1 MATKRDYYEVLGVA
15 RGASEKEI
23 KSAYRKLAHQYHPDK
38 NAHVDT
44 ASEEKFKEASE
55 AYAVLSDA
63 EKRAQYDRFGHQGV
77 SGFSDDFSVNVQ
89 DIFGD
94 IFGEFFGKG
103 GRRGGGAGQRG
114 SDLRYDLQIDFVEA
128 AFGVEKEITI
138 SRREACN
145 TCDGSGAKP
154 GSKPVVCS
162 TCDGHGEVRVSRG
175 FFAIAQTCPTC
186 QGQGERISEACPD
199 CKGKKLKSVKRDI
212 KVKVPAGI
220 DSQTQLRYH
229 GEGDGGIKGGGR
241 GDLYV
246 VISVREHPLFA
257 RDGYDVICEVPISF
271 TQAALGAKIEV
282 PTLDGKVSLQIPAG
296 SQNGTVFR
304 LRSKGIVHLRSRSE
318 TRGDQLVRVHV
329 EVPKHLNTKQKDLLK
344 EFANISGEEC
354 LPEYKGFFDKVKE
367 LFG

>member
-1 MATKRDYYEVLGVA
+1 MANKRDYYEILEVS

-23 KSAYRKLAHQYHPDK
+23 KTAYRRLAHLYHPDK
-38 NAHVDT
+38 NEPADK

-55 AYAVLSDA
+55 AYAILSDP

-77 SGFSDDFSVNVQ
+77 SGFADDSSVNVQ

-103 GRRGGGAGQRG
+103 RRSGGTGQRG
-114 SDLRYDLQIDFVEA
+114 ADLRYDLRIDFVEA
-128 AFGVEKEITI
+128 AFGVEKDITI
-138 SRREACN
+138 NRKEACN

-162 TCDGHGEVRVSRG
+162 TCAGHGEVRVSRG
-175 FFAIAQTCPTC
+175 FFAIAQTCPAC
-186 QGQGERISEACPD
+186 QGQGEKISEPCPD
-199 CKGKKLKSVKRDI
+199 CKGRKLRSVKRDL

-229 GEGDGGIKGGGR
+229 GEGDGGLKGGSR

-246 VISVREHPLFA
+246 VIDVKEHPLFA
-257 RDGYDVICEVPISF
+257 RDGYDVICDMPISF
-271 TQAALGAKIEV
+271 TQAALGAKIDV

-296 SQNGTVFR
+296 SQSGTVFR
-304 LRSKGIVHLRSRSE
+304 LRSKGIVHLRSRSQE
-318 TRGDQLVRVHV
+318 ARGDQLVRVHV
-329 EVPKHLNTKQKDLLK
+329 EVPKHLNSKQKDLLK

-354 LPEYKGFFDKVKE
+354 LPENKGFFDKVKE